1 MFLFSISFELVSKS
15 ILLTSI
21 NAWTDVFISSR
32 SFLAWACTG
41 VRMELVWVSS
51 QRFTSLED
59 ENWRVV
65 SVNDASLPIVI
76 VGWFINFSLI
86 Y

>member
-21 NAWTDVFISSR
+21 TAWIDVFISSR

-59 ENWRVV
+59 EKCRVV
-65 SVNDASLPIVI
+65 SVNDASLYHIV
-76 VGWFINFSLI
+76 V
-86 Y
+86 